1 MVKNSPLDI
10 SRLWVLLQLP
20 KLGIQLSREKLNAI
34 LHGDQ
39 SGTVVNCFFVCVSHL
54 LGISSFM
61 STHDAPAMVR
71 FQARQAQ
78 TAWEATADLSQGDD
92 YGLKVQ
98 AAVFITAGHIYVRMP
113 RMAILYTQKSCDFIK
128 AGKL

>member
-1 MVKNSPLDI
+1 MYLPGMTPSAPSDI

-20 KLGIQLSREKLNAI
+20 KLGIQLSCEKLNAI

-39 SGTVVNCFFVCVSHL
+39 SGTVVNRFFVCASHS

-71 FQARQAQ
+71 FQVRQAQ
-78 TAWEATADLSQGDD
+78 TAWEAAADLSQGDD

-98 AAVFITAGHIYVRMP
+98 AAVFITVGHIYVRMP
-113 RMAILYTQKSCDFIK
+113 
-128 AGKL
+128 